1 MKRFFTLFM
10 AVWALLS
17 ISQTV
22 KADDVTVYFQCPDGW
37 TTPVHVY
44 AYGNGTISD
53 WDKTPECTKFNTN
66 KGVELWKCSFDSKF
80 TKVIFQNGGR
90 NLQTNS
96 EGFLVAKNHVYT
108 FAGDQGTLS
117 EFEKK
122 APYTYTL
129 KGGYN
134 DGTWSNESSSF
145 VYDGTSKYTYTFT
158 ANQDGEFRFRVN
170 TNYKKENTEDAD
182 IALCPDGTGEVK
194 SQALTNEPVEV
205 SYTNKKNASGALIN
219 ANNYWTYN
227 VTNGKEY
234 TFTLSEVY
242 NSEDNIYSRKLSVVP
257 EKTIQLLNAGTAVT
271 GSNGKYTLDLSGA
284 TSTDATITLSID
296 GTTYGLATAQEISTV
311 GTTTGIAFTTEGT
324 EKLTLKAGL
333 IYSLTVTEDG
343 KMTVEAKEK
352 VNPYKVAGAGFY
364 LVGDFMS
371 PYNHSDVTPGGDTP
385 GTINYERL
393 YFKFE
398 QQTDGSYKIDI
409 PACLTAKMQI
419 LGISV
424 DGVPRVYGPS
434 GIEELYGAK
443 DHGTASPVTD
453 GSVGGNSE
461 TNNLVVVDGF
471 KDSNNFWNLVTRND
485 GVTDDDGAY
494 EVSFKYDPKTQSP
507 TTWTIKHNSLKRV
520 MYLLSNA
527 QGATAQPLYDSRINN
542 TSSYSDVASASAVHL
557 EGITNKYFVLGTVVR
572 NMSNTDSEIYKQAR
586 KANDDIHEIPK
597 SKGGSE
603 CGTHTKFFFLG
614 ADPVY
619 ESDNTTIKTQDSYQ
633 LTANKPAVAISKL
646 KGNKIVQVNPTKG
659 RDDVAAKDGSYGMQA
674 EIYVPNANLIDYP
687 DAISMVG
694 PAIPSTTTTN
704 VDGTTKWLWN
714 ATAGDMTYDESD
726 HCYKLVLNTSADLY
740 GKTFRFVGDHAITQN
755 WYEDGTPANVKYPDE
770 KVEGTSDATVADPN
784 VVNYTFDCTE
794 NTIEHDK
801 DIKWNRGAGLW
812 TVRFYIIPGK
822 DKNTFQYTITGA
834 SKIYIP
840 VTAHMGKL
848 LRTYTSAIDVVPV
861 DKEVLVY
868 AAQSYTKN
876 TENKTGSGD
885 ETGTVK
891 LYRLKFIPANQ
902 GVVLYAPTTLG
913 NDKPGLIEVVPAY
926 SATVKRYSSDVF
938 DYVED
943 WAKSETKKERIWVN
957 QETHEQEKDVWN
969 NYLVPILTDTNITQ
983 FYFDD
988 QNNWTGR
995 NFAFTRY
1002 SQTNTGRANK
1012 VTKDD
1017 ATNEDP
1023 AKRDYFSFFRG
1034 AGTVKA
1040 SYSYLML
1047 PRTIMEGNGQIL
1059 NQNQDNDTKRF
1070 SKSMVWFEGI
1080 DAPMDNETTGISEL
1094 KNNVSNT
1101 DAAYYTLQGVKVAKP
1116 VKGIYIHQG
1125 KKVIVK

>member
-1 MKRFFTLFM
+1 MMAFDKVEVVSQYKQGTNWKENPNFNFTTTDGKIYTCTLNDVPAGTQYIWFRLKIGSTEYGPQGTEEDLTLTSSYQKIFQI
-10 AVWALLS
+10 AWQHPKALMIVPKS
-17 ISQTV
+17 GETSYTITYNHDTKEIKYEVSEGGST
-22 KADDVTVYFQCPDGW
+22 DVTKEIKLL
-37 TTPVHVY
+37 
-44 AYGNGTISD
+44 NGT
-53 WDKTPECTKFNTN
+53 
-66 KGVELWKCSFDSKF
+66 
-80 TKVIFQNGGR
+80 
-90 NLQTNS
+90 
-96 EGFLVAKNHVYT
+96 
-108 FAGDQGTLS
+108 
-117 EFEKK
+117 
-122 APYTYTL
+122 
-129 KGGYN
+129 
-134 DGTWSNESSSF
+134 
-145 VYDGTSKYTYTFT
+145 
-158 ANQDGEFRFRVN
+158 
-170 TNYKKENTEDAD
+170 
-182 IALCPDGTGEVK
+182 
-194 SQALTNEPVEV
+194 
-205 SYTNKKNASGALIN
+205 
-219 ANNYWTYN
+219 
-227 VTNGKEY
+227 
-234 TFTLSEVY
+234 SEV
-242 NSEDNIYSRKLSVVP
+242 
-257 EKTIQLLNAGTAVT
+257 T
-271 GSNGKYTLDLSGA
+271 GYNGKYTLDLSGE
-284 TSTDATITLSID
+284 TSTDATITLTID
-296 GTTYGLATAQEISTV
+296 GTAYGLATAQAISTV
-311 GTTTGIAFTTEGT
+311 GTTSDIAFTAEGT

-371 PYNHSDVTPGGDTP
+371 PYNHSDVNPGGDTP

-453 GSVGGNSE
+453 GSVGGNSK

-485 GVTDDDGAY
+485 GVTDDDGIY
-494 EVSFKYDPKTQSP
+494 EVSFTFDSDSKTPKI
-507 TTWTIKHNSLKRV
+507 WTIKHNSLKRV
-520 MYLLSNA
+520 VYLLSNA
-527 QGATAQPLYDSRINN
+527 QGATAQPLYDSRSKIKDG
-542 TSSYSDVASASAVHL
+542 YSDVSSASAVHL
-557 EGITNKYFVLGTVVR
+557 EGITSKYFVLGTVVR
-572 NMSNTDSEIYKQAR
+572 DLSNPDSKIYKQAI
-586 KANDDIHEIPK
+586 KADDGIHMISDEN
-597 SKGGSE
+597 GGKQ

-619 ESDNTTIKTQDSYQ
+619 ESDNTTIVTKSSYW

-646 KGNKIVQVNPTKG
+646 KGNKIVEVNPTKG
-659 RDDVAAKDGSYGMQA
+659 SNDEAGEDNSYGMQA
-674 EIYVPNANLIDYP
+674 EIYVPNSSMIDYP
-687 DAISMVG
+687 DTISMVG

-704 VDGTTKWLWN
+704 VDGTTKWLWD

-755 WYEDGTPANVKYPDE
+755 WYEDGTPANVKYPIE
-770 KVEGTSDATVADPN
+770 KVEGTSEATVADPN
-784 VVNYTFDCTE
+784 VVNYTSDCTE
-794 NTIEHDK
+794 NTIVHDS

-822 DKNTFQYTITGA
+822 DNKNTFQYTITGA

-876 TENKTGSGD
+876 KENNTGSGD

-902 GVVLYAPTTLG
+902 GVVLYSPNSPLDNGTPTKL
-913 NDKPGLIEVVPAY
+913 EVVPAY
-926 SATVKRYSSDVF
+926 SATVKRYTHDVF
-938 DYVED
+938 DYVEG
-943 WAKSETKKERIWVN
+943 WADSPAKESIWFNEHSSEK
-957 QETHEQEKDVWN
+957 WN
-969 NYLVPILTDTNITQ
+969 NYLVPVLTDTKITQ
-983 FYFDD
+983 FFIDD
-988 QNNWTGR
+988 HNNWTGR

-1002 SQTNTGRANK
+1002 SKTFTGQKNK
-1012 VTKDD
+1012 VLEDDD
-1017 ATNEDP
+1017 ANADTN
-1023 AKRDYFSFFRG
+1023 KRDYFSFFRA

-1059 NQNQDNDTKRF
+1059 DQNQDNDTNRF

-1094 KNNVSNT
+1094 KNHVSNT

>member
-1 MKRFFTLFM
+1 M

-22 KADDVTVYFQCPDGW
+22 KAADVTVYFQCPDGW

-129 KGGYN
+129 RGGYN

-194 SQALTNEPVEV
+194 SQALTKDPIEV
-205 SYTNKKNASGALIN
+205 SYTNKKNTSGALIN
-219 ANNYWTYN
+219 TNNYWTYN
-227 VTNGKEY
+227 VTKGKEY
-234 TFTLSEVY
+234 TFTLAEVY
-242 NSEDNIYSRKLSVVP
+242 NSTDNTYSRKLSVVA
-257 EKTIQLLNAGTAVT
+257 EKTIQLLNAGTPVT
-271 GSNGKYTLDLSGA
+271 GSNGKYTLDLSSE
-284 TSTDATITLSID
+284 TSTDATITLTID
-296 GTTYGLATAQEISTV
+296 DVTYGLGTAQTISAA
-311 GTTTGIAFTTEGT
+311 GTTSGIAFTTEG
-324 EKLTLKAGL
+324 KAALTLKAGL

-343 KMTVEAKEK
+343 KMTVVAEEK
-352 VNPYKVAGAGFY
+352 VDPYAAVYNAGFY

-371 PYNHSDVTPGGDTP
+371 QYNDKTVNPGGDTP
-385 GTINYERL
+385 GKINYERL

-398 QQTDGSYKIDI
+398 QQKDGSYKIDI

-419 LGISV
+419 LGVSV

-434 GIEELYGAK
+434 GIEQLHGAK
-443 DHGTASPVTD
+443 DYGTASPVTD
-453 GSVGGNSE
+453 GSVGGDRE

-471 KDSNNFWNLVTRND
+471 KDSDNFWNLVTRND
-485 GVTDDDGAY
+485 NVTDDDGIY
-494 EVSFKYDPKTQSP
+494 EVSFEYDPKTQSP

-520 MYLLSNA
+520 VYLLSNA
-527 QGATAQPLYDSRINN
+527 QGATAQPLYDSRSKIKDG
-542 TSSYSDVASASAVHL
+542 YSDVSSASAVHL
-557 EGITNKYFVLGTVVR
+557 EGITSKYFVLGTVVR
-572 NMSNTDSEIYKQAR
+572 DLSNKDSKIYKQAI
-586 KANDDIHEIPK
+586 KAGDGIHMISDEN
-597 SKGGSE
+597 GGKQ

-619 ESDNTTIKTQDSYQ
+619 ESDNTTIVTKSSYW

-646 KGNKIVQVNPTKG
+646 KGNKIVEVNPTKG
-659 RDDVAAKDGSYGMQA
+659 SNDEAGEDNSYGMQA
-674 EIYVPNANLIDYP
+674 EIYVPNGDKIDYP

-704 VDGTTKWLWN
+704 VDGTTKWLWD

-755 WYEDGTPANVKYPDE
+755 WYEDGTPANSNYPNTKE
-770 KVEGTSDATVADPN
+770 EGTSDATVADPN
-784 VVNYTFDCTE
+784 VVNYVSDCTE
-794 NTIEHDK
+794 ETINHNQ
-801 DIKWNRGAGLW
+801 DIIWNRGAGLW

-876 TENKTGSGD
+876 KENNTGSGD

-891 LYRLKFIPANQ
+891 LYRLKYIPANQ
-902 GVVLYAPTTLG
+902 GVILFAPKSPVPNKTQTKMEL
-913 NDKPGLIEVVPAY
+913 VPAY
-926 SATVKRYSSDVF
+926 SATVLRYSNNIY
-938 DYVED
+938 DYIED
-943 WAKSETKKERIWVN
+943 WAKSEAKESMWVN
-957 QETHEQEKDVWN
+957 VHEKEKWN
-969 NYLVPILTDTNITQ
+969 NYLVPVLTDTKITQ
-983 FYFDD
+983 FHY
-988 QNNWTGR
+988 NEKNEWTGR
-995 NFAFTRY
+995 NFSFTRY
-1002 SQTNTGRANK
+1002 SQTKTGKKNGVEEENT
-1012 VTKDD
+1012 
-1017 ATNEDP
+1017 TNPDES
-1023 AKRDYFSFFRG
+1023 KRDYFSFFRFS
-1034 AGTVKA
+1034 GTAKA
-1040 SYSYLML
+1040 NYSYLML
-1047 PRTIMEGNGQIL
+1047 PRTIMQGNGQIL
-1059 NQNQDNDTKRF
+1059 DQNQDNANDTKLF
-1070 SKSMVWFEGI
+1070 AKSMVWFEGI

-1094 KNNVSNT
+1094 KNNSNT